1 MTLRVASQPLSQKLG
16 RAEAASAAMRRAL
29 GIAGDAGGYQYAEIY
44 AQWGENKAAL
54 DWLEM
59 AMRLRDT
66 GLSGLRSDPLLD
78 PLRKEPRFQ
87 AVERALKFPD

>member
-16 RAEAASAAMRRAL
+16 RAEAASAAMRRAVEQ
-29 GIAGDAGGYQYAEIY
+29 GGDSGGYQYAEIH
-44 AQWGENKAAL
+44 AQWGENTS
-54 DWLEM
+54 
-59 AMRLRDT
+59 LRT
-66 GLSGLRSDPLLD
+66 DPLMD

>member
-16 RAEAASAAMRRAL
+16 RAEAASAAMRRAVEQ
-29 GIAGDAGGYQYAEIY
+29 GGDSGGYQYTQIY
-44 AQWGENKAAL
+44 AQWGENNAAV
-54 DWLEM
+54 DWLEK
-59 AMRLRDT
+59 AMRLRDP
-66 GLSGLRSDPLLD
+66 GLAGLRVDPLMD